1 MVGSRFNLIKVIHN
15 YMRKWSI
22 NYFYQMIS
30 QYFGKIIKKFKIITN
45 GLSCRPIMNLI
56 CWTYYY
62 IHMRWRIGRVHLYCV
77 YEVFYNA
84 QHSGCVIKENVCQF
98 SLESIQYFR
107 NTIMFY
113 LLLSKEWRVWQW
125 ILLVEFTIIW
135 KDGVCC
141 YCTPKILYN
150 YSFLIGI

>member
-1 MVGSRFNLIKVIHN
+1 MIHN

-22 NYFYQMIS
+22 NYFYQMII
-30 QYFGKIIKKFKIITN
+30 QYFGKIIIN
-45 GLSCRPIMNLI
+45 GLSCGPIMNLI
-56 CWTYYY
+56 CWIYYHIY
-62 IHMRWRIGRVHLYCV
+62 MRWRIGRVQLYCV

-84 QHSGCVIKENVCQF
+84 QHSGCVVKENVCQF
-98 SLESIQYFR
+98 SSESIQYFK

-113 LLLSKEWRVWQW
+113 LLLSKEWWVLQW
-125 ILLVEFTIIW
+125 ILLLLVEFTIIW

-141 YCTPKILYN
+141 YCTPKIFYN